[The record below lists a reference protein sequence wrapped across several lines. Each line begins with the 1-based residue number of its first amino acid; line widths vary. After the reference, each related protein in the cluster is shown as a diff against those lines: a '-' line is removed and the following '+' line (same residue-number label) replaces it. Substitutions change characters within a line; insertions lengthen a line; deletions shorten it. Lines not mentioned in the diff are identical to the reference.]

1 MGNDILSFS
10 SDKKSGMKSGMKSD
24 NKSDTKSDKKGL
36 VTSEQTRE
44 DQAAEIVS
52 LRPTS
57 FDEYVGQKAAIETLK
72 IAIQAAKMRA
82 EPLDHI
88 LLHGPPGLGKT
99 TVSHIIANEMGKE
112 LTITSGPT
120 LEKGGDLVGILTN
133 MGEGDILFIDEIHR
147 IPKIVEEF
155 LYPAM
160 EDFAVDFIF
169 DKGIHARSHRYR
181 LKQFVLVGATTRVGL
196 LSAPLR
202 DRFGIFRTLDFYS
215 VEELVVIVKRSAKI
229 LATPISNH
237 GARELAKRSRGTP
250 RVANRLLKRVRDF
263 SQVRSNGEVT
273 RASVG
278 AALALEGI
286 DNLGLTRLDR
296 SYLKI
301 IIDFYNGGPVGI
313 EAISAT
319 LQEET
324 DTLVDV
330 VEPFLLKIGLALRT
344 SSGRKAS
351 EKAYHHLKITLGQD
365 GIPNGQNPMSENNN
379 NV

>member
-1 MGNDILSFS
+1 MSNDILSFS
-10 SDKKSGMKSGMKSD
+10 SDKKGV
-24 NKSDTKSDKKGL
+24 

-44 DQAAEIVS
+44 DQVVDIVS

-57 FDEYVGQKAAIETLK
+57 FDEYVGQKDAVETLK
-72 IAIQAAKMRA
+72 IAIQAAKMRK

-99 TVSHIIANEMGKE
+99 TVSHIIANEMEKE

-120 LEKGGDLVGILTN
+120 LEKGGDLVGILTHL
-133 MGEGDILFIDEIHR
+133 GDGDILFIDEIHR
-147 IPKIVEEF
+147 IPKVVEEF

-160 EDFAVDFIF
+160 EDFAVDFVF

-215 VEELVVIVKRSAKI
+215 IEELVVIIKRSGEI
-229 LATPISNH
+229 LNTPVSDR
-237 GARELAKRSRGTP
+237 GAAELAKRSRGTP

-263 SQVRSNGEVT
+263 SQVRSDGEVT
-273 RASVG
+273 QSSVRS
-278 AALALEGI
+278 ALVLEGI
-286 DNLGLTRLDR
+286 DSLGLTPLDR
-296 SYLKI
+296 NYLKTI
-301 IIDFYNGGPVGI
+301 IEFYKGGPVGI

-319 LQEET
+319 LQEEN

-330 VEPFLLKIGLALRT
+330 VEPFLLKIGLVLRT

-351 EKAYHHLKITLGQD
+351 EKAYQHLKINQRDRTD
-365 GIPNGQNPMSENNN
+365 KSNGSSWKGKI
-379 NV
+379 